1 MSELFMSASQKLRD
15 ELVTQLQKEVNFLK
29 NYLAKS
35 QKPSLI
41 GTKVIVVPSHRGAT
55 LVSEPTDG
63 ILMSELSDINT
74 IVMIVNEDNV
84 GKIIRPFLSNIIIP
98 NANQLFK

>member
-1 MSELFMSASQKLRD
+1 MSASQRLRD

-41 GTKVIVVPSHRGAT
+41 GTKVIVIPSIHGHT
-55 LVSEPTDG
+55 PLVSEPTEG
-63 ILMSELSDINT
+63 ILMCELSDIST

-84 GKIIRPFLSNIIIP
+84 GKIIRPYLTNIRIP
-98 NANQLFK
+98 NVNQLFK

>member
-41 GTKVIVVPSHRGAT
+41 GTKVIVIPSTHSHT
-55 LVSEPTDG
+55 PLVSEPTDG
-63 ILMSELSDINT
+63 ILMCELSNVN

>member
-35 QKPSLI
+35 QKPS
-41 GTKVIVVPSHRGAT
+41 
-55 LVSEPTDG
+55 
-63 ILMSELSDINT
+63 
-74 IVMIVNEDNV
+74 
-84 GKIIRPFLSNIIIP
+84 II
-98 NANQLFK
+98 